1 MPFESGEDRIVFKR
15 SLAPDLFSTPDG
27 EDILMKSLQS
37 SAFGAYVGVGFG
49 VIDSLR
55 TLTHFTPT
63 NIGMKVVG
71 LSGPLAAIGA
81 AYPAITGIVAN
92 IRKKDDPLNHVVGGF
107 VAGSI
112 WGVRYKNPATGWVAA
127 FLFAGFCCINKIC
140 HENGVKFYP
149 SSVYNTPSTTLD
161 FDHYRRSFLVT
172 RSPVVGKEDD

>member
-71 LSGPLAAIGA
+71 LSGPL
-81 AYPAITGIVAN
+81 
-92 IRKKDDPLNHVVGGF
+92 D
-107 VAGSI
+107 
-112 WGVRYKNPATGWVAA
+112 KNPATGWVAA